1 MTREKKKRKRSIF
14 SRLVTSYVL
23 FLAGTLII
31 YLVIVV
37 AYLIYLG
44 NGNIDNASP
53 QNLIRTDGTIN
64 DLEVLKRVGGWVEEL
79 DDAGNVIN
87 VIGEKRTDK
96 YAYSVAEMAQLVD
109 IGYVDYN
116 SNGVVISRK
125 DPGDKQYYSAC
136 ARFAGDPKHTFLVF
150 YPSDMVTYKATYM
163 LTNGQNGGANGIFV
177 MFLVVFMAEVVLISF
192 YLKKHIDKPLK
203 LLMAGMDEVSEGKR
217 DVVIDYST
225 DREFE
230 NIRDRFNLM
239 AEKLKESEDEKHR
252 VEQSRNQMLL
262 ELAHDIKN
270 PIASIKGSICALE
283 EGLVSEE
290 KRPEYYRMIRMKA
303 ERITNLTDDMNT
315 SLKMESDDYKLNPE
329 KTDICELIRRIC
341 VESYEDLT
349 EGGRDFDI
357 DIPEEPIYAEVDPQ
371 LFSRVINNLLGNAGK
386 YNVTGEN
393 IGIKVSGDEEHFSVE
408 VSDDGEPISEEF
420 VPRLFE
426 AFSRGDKTRRTDGGT
441 GLGLAISRKIVE
453 KHGGTLEYY
462 RNNELNGLNVFSVV
476 LSY

>member
-1 MTREKKKRKRSIF
+1 MTREKSKRKRSIF

-31 YLVIVV
+31 YLAIVV
-37 AYLIYLG
+37 AYLIYIG
-44 NGNIDNASP
+44 NGSIDNASP
-53 QNLIRTDGTIN
+53 QTIIRTDGTIN
-64 DLEVLKRVGGWVEEL
+64 DLEVLNRVGGWVEEL
-79 DDAGNVIN
+79 DDDGNVIN
-87 VIGEKRTDK
+87 VIGEKKTDK
-96 YAYSVAEMAQLVD
+96 NSYSVAEVAELVD

-116 SNGVVISRK
+116 SNGVVISRNL
-125 DPGDKQYYSAC
+125 PGDKRYYSAC
-136 ARFAGDPKHTFLVF
+136 ARRAGNPGHTFLVF
-150 YPSDMVTYKATYM
+150 FPSDTVSYKATYM
-163 LTNGQNGGANGIFV
+163 LTNGQNGGANGIFI
-177 MFLVVFMAEVVLISF
+177 MFLVVFMAEVVIISF

-239 AEKLKESEDEKHR
+239 AKKLKESEEEKHR

-283 EGLVSEE
+283 EGLVTEE
-290 KRPEYYRMIRMKA
+290 KKPEYYRTIRMKA

-329 KTDICELIRRIC
+329 KTDICEFVRRIC

-357 DIPEEPIYAEVDPQ
+357 DIPDEPIFAEVDPQ

-393 IGIKVSGDEEHFSVE
+393 IGIKLFRKDERICIE
-408 VSDDGEPISEEF
+408 VFDDGEPISEEF
-420 VPRLFE
+420 IPRLFE

-453 KHGGTLEYY
+453 KHGGTLGYS
-462 RNNELNGLNVFSVV
+462 RNEGLNVFSVAF
-476 LSY
+476 